1 MPPFFTFPQPS
12 SSAIF
17 LRRPQR
23 FLAEVRLPD
32 GSTVLAYCPNPGSFA
47 GCLKEGSAVL
57 LWESSDAC
65 RKRKFTLRA
74 IKCSRTWIGTDTHF
88 ANRLA
93 EKALSEGLLPEFRS
107 AELVQREPTI
117 RTGCRFDFL
126 LRDARGD
133 IFVEVK
139 SAMVAERGTAQF
151 PDSLSPRATAHLRE
165 LSKLAKAGHRA
176 CLLFEIQRGDVQ
188 QMTINRDRDPVFTR
202 AFSRAVAAGVQVMAL
217 KHVVTKSGFGP
228 PVAVP
233 LQR

>member
-1 MPPFFTFPQPS
+1 MPPFLTFPQPS
-12 SSAIF
+12 SAAIF

-32 GSTVLAYCPNPGSFA
+32 GSTTVAYCPNPGSFA

-57 LWESSDAC
+57 LWESPDAC

-74 IKCSRTWIGTDTHF
+74 IKHSRTWIGTDTHF

-93 EKALSEGLLPEFRS
+93 EKALSEGFLPEFRN
-107 AELVQREPTI
+107 AELIQREPTI

-139 SAMVAERGTAQF
+139 SAMVAEGATAQF
-151 PDSLSPRATAHLRE
+151 PDSLSPRAAAHLHE
-165 LSKLAKAGHRA
+165 LTKLAKAGHRA
-176 CLLFEIQRGDVQ
+176 CLLFVIQRGDVQ
-188 QMTINRDRDPVFTR
+188 QMQINHDRDPVFTR
-202 AFSRAVAAGVQVMAL
+202 AFKRAAAAGVQVLAV
-217 KHVVTKSGFGP
+217 KHVVTRSGFGP
-228 PVAVP
+228 PVEVS
-233 LQR
+233 LQK